1 MENLTINATKWVK
14 FNSISGR
21 VSAKQVERVVKQF
34 KSMPDILERM
44 IKERNL

>member
-1 MENLTINATKWVK
+1 MENLIINATKWVK

-21 VSAKQVERVVKQF
+21 VSTKQIEKVVKQF

-44 IKERNL
+44 VKERNL